1 MDLHT
6 IETYLRPT
14 ALEQITAW
22 QPGWAWLAGGTW
34 MFSEPRPQ
42 THTLVDLHG
51 LGWSELDITP
61 DGLTIGA
68 TCIMN
73 RLLQATYPANWTA
86 ITALQQAVHELASF
100 KVQNVAT
107 IAGNLCLAIPAGT
120 FAPAM
125 VALDACYDLVALDGS
140 IRTVPALQFQTGMR
154 QTILQSGEVLRKIWI
169 PAANLEW
176 QTSYKRLCMA
186 SAGLALSIVVAAYH
200 PSSDR
205 VRFGISGCVT
215 APRLLEF
222 ASIPTPEELTQ
233 ALDRH
238 LPLAEVIN
246 DTQGSAAYR
255 RHLTHVLMQR
265 SLEEV
270 LRFGA

>member
-14 ALEQITAW
+14 ALDQITTW

-51 LGWSELDITP
+51 LGWSEFKITS

-68 TCIMN
+68 TCIMS
-73 RLLQATYPANWTA
+73 RLLQETYPASWTG
-86 ITALQQAVHELASF
+86 IVALQQAVRELASF

-125 VALDACYDLVALDGS
+125 VALDAQYQIIALDGS
-140 IRTVPALQFQTGMR
+140 ARTVPAVQFQTGLR
-154 QTILQSGEVLRKIWI
+154 QTILQPGEVLRQIWV

-176 QTSYKRLCMA
+176 QVSYKRLCMA
-186 SAGLALSIVVAAYH
+186 SAGLALTIVVAAYH
-200 PSSDR
+200 PATDR

-215 APRLLEF
+215 APRLIEF
-222 ASIPTPEELTQ
+222 SSIPTSEQLTQ

-246 DTQGSAAYR
+246 DAQGSAPYR
-255 RHLTHVLMQR
+255 RHLTQVLMQR
-265 SLEEV
+265 SLQAV
-270 LRFGA
+270 IH